1 MVEIISFF
9 MYLTTACIGTITVV
23 AFFLLH
29 QLDRSKFKY
38 LYSLMAFI
46 VCLVSLSL
54 LYFLEGCFFPHYIE
68 RVGQSMFER
77 VLDISLTMA
86 LPFFWYRYQWAEQNL
101 KSKGK
106 YVIDGVLIV
115 LFLAL
120 LIVYSLFMNEQFHIV
135 DPEEFAFAN
144 VLQIILMVT
153 LTTLRIIHIILAL
166 KIPCRP
172 VARTYLLLINVI
184 ASIGGI
190 WNGGFVL
197 HFIRGDLFA
206 GGEYRQYDITALVF
220 MLCALTTLIYICKN
234 DFNVFFNGEIDMRKV
249 ENRIQKERAALF
261 FEQSGL
267 TKREKE
273 VAELLIEGLRYEDIA
288 EQLHISINTVKRHI
302 QNIYKKADVT
312 TRDEFLKKLKNRG

>member
-1 MVEIISFF
+1 MIEIISFF

-29 QLDRSKFKY
+29 QLDRNKFKY
-38 LYSLMAFI
+38 LYSLLIFI
-46 VCLVSLSL
+46 MCLVSLSL
-54 LYFLEGCFFPHYIE
+54 LYFLEGYFFPHYIE
-68 RVGQSMFER
+68 RTGQTVFER

-101 KSKGK
+101 KNKGR
-106 YVIDGVLIV
+106 YVIDGIVIV

-120 LIVYSLFMNEQFHIV
+120 LVVYSSFMDEQFHIA

-144 VLQIILMVT
+144 ALQIILMVI
-153 LTTLRIIHIILAL
+153 LTALRVLHIVIAL
-166 KIPCRP
+166 KLPCRP
-172 VARTYLLLINVI
+172 AARTYLLLINVI
-184 ASIGGI
+184 TSIGGI
-190 WNGGFVL
+190 WNGGFVM
-197 HFIRGDLFA
+197 HFIRGDFFA
-206 GGEYRQYDITALVF
+206 GGEYREYDITALTF
-220 MLCALTTLIYICKN
+220 MLCALITLIYICKN

-249 ENRIQKERAALF
+249 ENRMQKEEAAIF

-302 QNIYKKADVT
+302 QHIYKKADVT
-312 TRDEFLKKLKNRG
+312 TRGEFLKKLKNRG